1 LVPYVHVVDRFQPGV
16 TGRRWIAL
24 LHLREASPHREQTVN
39 RRHVPIAVVIAAT
52 ASLLLTACGG
62 GSGDSKDND
71 KIAGADTG
79 DTKASASP
87 TVTAADSAQR
97 PKVTLPSDVTD
108 VFEGW
113 ETGDAV
119 KDAVL
124 ADTSRRIDALAFS
137 ITQGNADEPVLAYY
151 YKSDA
156 LVGASQWVKEFV
168 DAKKSMTGETRYFKP
183 NVDVYAEGKAT
194 LTYCSFEGKAFV
206 KDRKTGES
214 AKTPVTDKSYLLYS
228 TRLEKSD
235 KGIWQTAVL
244 NSERANTTCT
254 P

>member
-1 LVPYVHVVDRFQPGV
+1 MK
-16 TGRRWIAL
+16 RRSLPVAAAL
-24 LHLREASPHREQTVN
+24 
-39 RRHVPIAVVIAAT
+39 AAT
-52 ASLLLTACGG
+52 AALLLTACG
-62 GSGDSKDND
+62 SGDEKSSDND
-71 KIAGADTG
+71 KIAGADVG

-87 TVTAADSAQR
+87 TAAATGSAQR
-97 PKVTLPSDVTD
+97 PKVALPSDVTD

-113 ETGDAV
+113 KTGDAAE
-119 KDAVL
+119 DEVL
-124 ADTSRRIDALAFS
+124 ADASRRIDALAYA
-137 ITQGNADEPVLAYY
+137 ITQGNADEPVLAFY
-151 YKSDA
+151 YKGDA

-183 NVDVYAEGKAT
+183 SVDVYAEGKAT

-206 KDRKTGES
+206 KDKKTGEA

-235 KGIWQTAVL
+235 KGVWQTAVL
-244 NSERANTTCT
+244 NSERANATCT